1 MIRLI
6 CIGKM
11 KEKYFKEAE
20 EEYARRIKKFISF
33 SIEEIEENAI
43 IKYLE
48 KCNYKILL
56 NEKGNEM
63 SSIKFSSFLN
73 KLLIER
79 KSICF
84 FIGDW
89 RGLDIPADFIL
100 SISKMTFP
108 YQLCRII
115 FLEQIYRAI
124 TIAKGIN
131 YHK

>member
-1 MIRLI
+1 MIKLI
-6 CIGKM
+6 CIGKL

-20 EEYARRIKKFISF
+20 EEYTKRIKKFIPF

-43 IKYLE
+43 KKYLE
-48 KCNYKILL
+48 KCNYAILL

-63 SSIKFSSFLN
+63 DSIKFSSFLN
-73 KLLIER
+73 KLLIE
-79 KSICF
+79 KKNICF
-84 FIGDW
+84 FIGGW
-89 RGLDIPADFIL
+89 RGLDMPADFVL

-115 FLEQIYRAI
+115 FIEQIYRAV
-124 TIAKGIN
+124 TMAKGIN